1 MVTRALERHEE
12 VEVVIAEG
20 NHDPASSLW
29 LRVAFAEIFADEPRV
44 KIIDNDLPFY
54 ETTHGETMLGFHHG
68 HIKNVRTAAK
78 DLALLFAR
86 GEAWRK
92 TSKRY
97 IHAGHLHEETLVEVA
112 GAKLHG
118 HPTLAAPDAYATRN
132 FGGSM
137 REISAHSY
145 HEIHGK
151 VATLTLTPEML
162 L

>member
-1 MVTRALERHEE
+1 MIMAAIQ

-20 NHDPASSLW
+20 NHDPASSVW
-29 LRVAFAEIFADEPRV
+29 LRVVFAEIFADEPRV
-44 KIIDNDLPFY
+44 SIICNDLPFY
-54 ETTHGETMLGFHHG
+54 ETAHGETMLGFHHG
-68 HIKNVRTAAK
+68 HIKSVKNAAK

-97 IHAGHLHEETLVEVA
+97 IHTGHLHDETLIEVA
-112 GAKLHG
+112 GAKLYG

-137 REISAHSY
+137 REVSAHVY
-145 HEIHGK
+145 HDAHGR
-151 VATLTLTPEML
+151 VATLTLTPDHSMR
-162 L
+162 